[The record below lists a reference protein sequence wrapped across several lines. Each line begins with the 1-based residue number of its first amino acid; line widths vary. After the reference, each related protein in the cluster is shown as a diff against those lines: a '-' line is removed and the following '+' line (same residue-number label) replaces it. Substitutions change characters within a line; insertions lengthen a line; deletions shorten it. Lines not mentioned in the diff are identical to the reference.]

1 MHSQIEM
8 IRSGCGTGILD
19 WLASACHDFG
29 EQPAIEW
36 RDTVVSY
43 NRLDKLAN
51 QAANC
56 LMANKISQSSIA
68 AVMLDDRIDLI
79 ATLIGIFRAGAVFVP
94 LDATLPEERLHRIVR
109 HLSPDV
115 FIIAEPY
122 REKVERISSREKN
135 CNVITLVGRGVS
147 VTVDGLSPVASL
159 EDFSAERPAIR
170 IDPDA
175 MRYIYYTSGS
185 TGEPKGIAGRL
196 AGLSHFIQWE
206 IETFN
211 IDVGWRISQFINP
224 TFDAYFRDI
233 LLPLCTGGTVCIP
246 PQSPGE
252 LETNGLIDWIDREKI
267 DLIHCVP
274 SLLRAVLTG
283 TLDAETFRSLKYI
296 LLSGEVL
303 QAADVKKWMEVFD
316 NRIGLV
322 NLYGATETTMVKFFH
337 RVEKSD
343 VSRGFIPIGKP
354 LKGAKALVLDGQQR
368 VCPAGVAGEIYI
380 RTPFRTL
387 GYYKDDDATK
397 KVFVKNPFNDDPN
410 DLIYRTG
417 DLGLILNDGN
427 FRFLGRKDNQVKIR
441 GIRVEL
447 GEIENHLLH
456 HPLVLAAVVLAHEAA
471 PGDMRLF
478 AYIVANRKPAP
489 SSNELRVFL
498 KQKVPDYMVPSAFV
512 VLDALPLTPNGKV
525 DRKALPMP
533 DQRQPDS
540 DDGFIA
546 PRTEV
551 EEAIA
556 TVWRDVLRVERL
568 GIHENFFDLGG
579 HSLLATQV
587 ISRMRNLFQLDLPLR
602 LLFEKPTI
610 EELGLT
616 IEETLMDEVE
626 SQIGD

>member
-1 MHSQIEM
+1 
-8 IRSGCGTGILD
+8 
-19 WLASACHDFG
+19 
-29 EQPAIEW
+29 
-36 RDTVVSY
+36 
-43 NRLDKLAN
+43 
-51 QAANC
+51 
-56 LMANKISQSSIA
+56 
-68 AVMLDDRIDLI
+68 
-79 ATLIGIFRAGAVFVP
+79 
-94 LDATLPEERLHRIVR
+94 
-109 HLSPDV
+109 
-115 FIIAEPY
+115 
-122 REKVERISSREKN
+122 
-135 CNVITLVGRGVS
+135 
-147 VTVDGLSPVASL
+147 
-159 EDFSAERPAIR
+159 
-170 IDPDA
+170 
-175 MRYIYYTSGS
+175 
-185 TGEPKGIAGRL
+185 
-196 AGLSHFIQWE
+196 
-206 IETFN
+206 
-211 IDVGWRISQFINP
+211 
-224 TFDAYFRDI
+224 
-233 LLPLCTGGTVCIP
+233 
-246 PQSPGE
+246 
-252 LETNGLIDWIDREKI
+252 
-267 DLIHCVP
+267 
-274 SLLRAVLTG
+274 
-283 TLDAETFRSLKYI
+283 
-296 LLSGEVL
+296 
-303 QAADVKKWMEVFD
+303 
-316 NRIGLV
+316 
-322 NLYGATETTMVKFFH
+322 
-337 RVEKSD
+337 
-343 VSRGFIPIGKP
+343 
-354 LKGAKALVLDGQQR
+354 
-368 VCPAGVAGEIYI
+368 
-380 RTPFRTL
+380 
-387 GYYKDDDATK
+387 
-397 KVFVKNPFNDDPN
+397 
-410 DLIYRTG
+410 
-417 DLGLILNDGN
+417 
-427 FRFLGRKDNQVKIR
+427 
-441 GIRVEL
+441 L